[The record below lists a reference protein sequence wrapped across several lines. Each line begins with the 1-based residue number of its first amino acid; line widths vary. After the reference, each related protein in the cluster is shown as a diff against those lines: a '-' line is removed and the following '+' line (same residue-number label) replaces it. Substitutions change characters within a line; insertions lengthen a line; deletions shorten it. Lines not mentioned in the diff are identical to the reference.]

1 MEQKIILVD
10 MGHFIFSAIFAKASA
25 IRRKEDMALTNPTKA
40 EEIIVFPA
48 TYTSL
53 MMVLSTLSKVGVN
66 CEVDDK
72 VIICAD
78 GRHSWRKN
86 LEKQYKWMRP
96 AQRSKCTEVEWPEEF
111 AYQNQLLHTIDD
123 NTPFFVIHG
132 QEGLEADDWIAE
144 ACRVFKDQEVVI
156 IGRDSDYHQLLNL
169 DNVKIYNPHGS
180 AKKCPYKILSLD
192 REKEKQL
199 AYKSL
204 IHKIKKEAT
213 DGLTSEVLTEKENQI
228 RRQIVSLLELP
239 QDIVDRMRPT
249 LEDIG
254 RSTKEHLNLE
264 AFTPG
269 IRKLFPKIWDEKYK
283 ITYHDCYQRLV
294 NKQLREDKKK
304 AKLKEDK
311 KKAKLKEKLCM
322 LQGASEINGQATKQ
336 LI

>member
-1 MEQKIILVD
+1 MEQKIILID
-10 MGHFIFSAIFAKASA
+10 FGHFQHTAIFAKATA
-25 IRRKEDMALTNPTKA
+25 IRRQEDMALTNPQLA
-40 EEIIVFPA
+40 EQMWVLPS
-48 TYTSL
+48 TYTS
-53 MMVLSTLSKVGVN
+53 MMMILNVLSKVGVN
-66 CEVDDK
+66 CDVDDK
-72 VIICAD
+72 IIICCD

-86 LEKQYKWMRP
+86 LEIQYKFMR
-96 AQRSKCTEVEWPEEF
+96 QTVREQCTEVNWLNEYE
-111 AYQNQLLHTIDD
+111 YQNQLLHTIDD

-180 AKKCPYKILSLD
+180 AKKCPYKILSLN

-239 QDIVDRMRPT
+239 LDIVDRMRPT
-249 LEDIG
+249 LEEIG

-264 AFTPG
+264 AFSPG
-269 IRKLFPKIWDEKYK
+269 IQKLFPKIWDEKYK

-294 NKQLREDKKK
+294 NKQAREDKKK

-311 KKAKLKEKLCM
+311 KKAKIKEKLCK
-322 LQGASEINGQATKQ
+322 SK
-336 LI
+336 